1 MSKIL
6 NVLIVDDSAS
16 VREMLKAMVNSAPD
30 MRAVGP
36 AKDGVEAVQ
45 MARDLRPDVI
55 LMDIIMPR
63 MDGLEATREIMY
75 DIPTPIVLVTASL
88 ELHETGTAFRAMSLG
103 ALAVH
108 RKPVGPAHADYPTQ
122 SALLLNKLRLMAD
135 VQVIRHRN
143 KGRVAPPPAPPAPA
157 AAAEVTPPAPVEF
170 APLSEPVELIAL
182 VASTGGPGA
191 LTTIIQQ
198 LPPDFTIPVV
208 IVQHISPDF
217 VDSLRSWMARS
228 TLLPVAVA
236 RPGDSPQK
244 GTIYL
249 APGGKHLRLTRGHRF
264 AIDEST
270 STTFYVPSG
279 DILLRSV
286 GEAYG
291 NHAIGVILTGIGDDG
306 AQGLKVMMD
315 AGAFTIAQDEATS
328 VVFGMPK
335 AAAAIGAA
343 RQVLPLPEIA
353 PVLIRLAEVK

>member
-36 AKDGVEAVQ
+36 AKDGLEAVQ
-45 MARDLRPDVI
+45 MTRDLRPDVI

-75 DIPTPIVLVTASL
+75 DVPTPIVLVTASL

-108 RKPVGPAHADYPTQ
+108 RKPVGPAHSDYPTQ

-135 VQVIRHRN
+135 VQVIRHR
-143 KGRVAPPPAPPAPA
+143 KARVSLPPAPAAPADAGPAAEVAPPAPPAPV
-157 AAAEVTPPAPVEF
+157 EV
-170 APLSEPVELIAL
+170 APLSEPVEIIAI

-217 VDSLRSWMARS
+217 VDSLRTWMARS
-228 TLLPVAVA
+228 TALPVAVA
-236 RPGDSPQK
+236 RPGDPPQK

-249 APGGKHLRLTRGHRF
+249 APGGKHLRLTR
-264 AIDEST
+264 
-270 STTFYVPSG
+270 
-279 DILLRSV
+279 
-286 GEAYG
+286 
-291 NHAIGVILTGIGDDG
+291 
-306 AQGLKVMMD
+306 
-315 AGAFTIAQDEATS
+315 
-328 VVFGMPK
+328 
-335 AAAAIGAA
+335 
-343 RQVLPLPEIA
+343 
-353 PVLIRLAEVK
+353 